1 VWRTQPSSD
10 RWNADPAAGAVSAG
24 LAVHGHSV
32 WVINATST
40 RVGPVIGT
48 GLLHS
53 ADGGSRFTLEPETIP
68 GLPCSY
74 SPATDTVVWS
84 YCSGGHFMYAHL
96 SHDAG
101 AHFTAAGPS
110 QHPPTTPNSYPNGS
124 TLEAASPTTAVAAS
138 DLPGS
143 PLIRTI
149 NGGTTWS
156 AVQPPPDSSGT
167 WSVIGFTTPEDGYA
181 LWEHG
186 GTAYRAITAQIWHT
200 TDGGATWSPITTLP

>member
-1 VWRTQPSSD
+1 
-10 RWNADPAAGAVSAG
+10 VSAG

-53 ADGGSRFTLEPETIP
+53 ADGGSRFTFEPETIP

-84 YCSGGHFMYAHL
+84 YCSGVHFMYAHL

-110 QHPPTTPNSYPNGS
+110 QPPPTTPNSYPNGS

-149 NGGTTWS
+149 NGGTTWR
-156 AVQPPPDSSGT
+156 AVLPPP
-167 WSVIGFTTPEDGYA
+167 
-181 LWEHG
+181 
-186 GTAYRAITAQIWHT
+186 TAAAPGR
-200 TDGGATWSPITTLP
+200 